1 MFSRIK
7 AWGKY
12 VLKIFKPC
20 GISSLSEDSIP
31 ADSVIPTTGSEY
43 MSTTTVATTDS
54 IMTPIVAESSIH
66 QTPQPSA
73 DSLFFLI

>member
-31 ADSVIPTTGSEY
+31 ADSAIPTTEAEHT
-43 MSTTTVATTDS
+43 STTTVTTTDP
-54 IMTPIVAESSIH
+54 IMTPIVTESQIH
-66 QTPQPSA
+66 QAPQSSA
-73 DSLFFLI
+73 DLPNDP